1 MFQFQ
6 VSRAKLRLSA
16 AVLGLDRKSRN
27 AFVALSNA
35 FPEANSTE
43 DRLHLSLDSKGD
55 GLGCMVDVGPLPQ
68 MVGYLSDNTQSYIFC
83 GGWIR

>member
-55 GLGCMVDVGPLPQ
+55 GLGCMVVVGALPQ
-68 MVGYLSDNTQSYIFC
+68 MVGCLYDSIQSNLFS